1 MSDAPLGEGW
11 WLASDGKY
19 YAPEL
24 HPDFVSP
31 APQVPP
37 AYWGSSAP
45 PAAAPASVPV
55 WSAPS
60 DATQQVD
67 ATAWTTP
74 PNAAPAWATN
84 APAAPSALSQANTAV
99 PWYQTWWAIV
109 PGLFFCFPVGLVL
122 LWTSRKE
129 AGWKVGISVACALL
143 VVVSALSSGGSE
155 LPSKENASVGI
166 RESTTSSA
174 PTTRPPTTT
183 VPPTTTTLPPTTT
196 TVPPT
201 TTTAPPPPPPP
212 PAPPVT
218 APPAVNGSI
227 SEQNARRK
235 ASEYLDFT
243 SFSRSGLI
251 EQLQYE
257 GFSEGDA
264 TFGVDALN
272 VDWNE
277 QAAKKAAE
285 YLDFTSFSRSGL
297 VEQLLYEGFSQEQ
310 ADYGASTTG
319 L

>member
-1 MSDAPLGEGW
+1 MSDAPMGEGW

-19 YAPEL
+19 YGPEL
-24 HPDFVSP
+24 HPDFVAPPPQVP
-31 APQVPP
+31 APQVSPP
-37 AYWGSSAP
+37 QTP
-45 PAAAPASVPV
+45 PPYQDPALSPTL
-55 WSAPS
+55 SNPIG
-60 DATQQVD
+60 D
-67 ATAWTTP
+67 TAWTTQ
-74 PNAAPAWATN
+74 PNSSSAWATN
-84 APAAPSALSQANTAV
+84 APSAPYALSAEGTPT

-109 PGLFFCFPVGLVL
+109 PGLFFCFPVGLIL

-129 AGWKVGISVACALL
+129 TGWKVGISVACALL
-143 VVVSALSSGGSE
+143 VVASALSSGGSE

-183 VPPTTTTLPPTTT
+183 VPPTTTTTLPPSTTTIPPTTT
-196 TVPPT
+196 
-201 TTTAPPPPPPP
+201 APPPPPP

-218 APPAVNGSI
+218 SRPTDNGTI
-227 SEQNARRK
+227 SQQNARRE
-235 ASEYLDFT
+235 ASSYLEYT

-251 EQLQYE
+251 EQLEYE

-264 TFGVDALN
+264 TFGVDALD
-272 VDWNE
+272 VDWNA

-285 YLDFTSFSRSGL
+285 YLEYSSFSRSGL
-297 VEQLLYEGFSQEQ
+297 VDQLIYEGFSPEQ